1 MERTQTMITREAAE
15 QLTVAEA
22 MLSRPKTLRADATVA
37 DLRRMFGQSTMRTVL
52 LVDGDTFVGTVER
65 PDLPDSAADGEPAR
79 AYARLDA
86 ERVTPSLLVRD
97 VMPHLER
104 TREGR
109 LVVVDEDGSTLRGML
124 CMRSAHDAFCIDS

>member
-22 MLSRPKTLRADATVA
+22 MLSRPKTLRADASVA
-37 DLRRMFGQSTMRTVL
+37 DLRRLFGRSTMRTVL
-52 LVDGDTFVGTVER
+52 LVDGDAFVGTVER
-65 PDLPDSAADGEPAR
+65 PDLPDSATDGEPAR
-79 AYARLDA
+79 AYVRLDA
-86 ERVTPSLLVRD
+86 ERVTPELLVRD

-109 LVVVDEDGSTLRGML
+109 LVVVDKDGSTLRGML
-124 CMRSAHDAFCIDS
+124 CMRSAHDAFCVG